1 MLNARGGGGSIEK
14 RNARGGG
21 GPVPE
26 KMNAGCGGSTGGT
39 TSPN

>member
-39 TSPN
+39 TSPT